1 MLPLIYI
8 QCSCQ
13 VTQTIRECPYLPQTV
28 GILNQS
34 FHVVLVKFQHFFK
47 ILMSFLILPQHFSQL
62 PPVHDQIHILR
73 IVLQPHAT
81 QLLTLFQLTYIL
93 RRNGCE
99 QENCFLVFWMLVA
112 DFFQHRKGFLIVVLV
127 QMNYCCVVEVVRMIW
142 LFLQAGL
149 EECKGFVVLF
159 PFV

>member
-1 MLPLIYI
+1 M
-8 QCSCQ
+8 
-13 VTQTIRECPYLPQTV
+13 
-28 GILNQS
+28 
-34 FHVVLVKFQHFFK
+34 
-47 ILMSFLILPQHFSQL
+47 
-62 PPVHDQIHILR
+62 
-73 IVLQPHAT
+73 
-81 QLLTLFQLTYIL
+81 
-93 RRNGCE
+93 
-99 QENCFLVFWMLVA
+99 A